1 MSGGN
6 AESGAPNLTPILD
19 MVFQLITFFM
29 LVMNVKAASLD
40 LAIKLP
46 VLGSAIP
53 TEAQE
58 LETLVLNISKD
69 GKVKAYGSEQSP
81 ADLARRE
88 ADLARRKAQVA
99 GKPLEPTDEIP
110 ITVVIRADRETPF
123 HAINAIITD
132 CQQNGFRRFQYR
144 AMSKVSTSPGEA

>member
-69 GKVKAYGSEQSP
+69 GKVKAYGREQNV
-81 ADLARRE
+81 AALAQKE
-88 ADLARRKAQVA
+88 ASMARTKAKVA
-99 GKPLEPTDEIP
+99 GNELGPNDEIP
-110 ITVVIRADRETPF
+110 ITVVIRADRDTPF
-123 HAINAIITD
+123 HEINSIITD

-144 AMSKVSTSPGEA
+144 AMSKMANTPGEA

>member
-69 GKVKAYGSEQSP
+69 GKVKAYGREQNVKS
-81 ADLARRE
+81 LVSHE
-88 ADLARRKAQVA
+88 ADMARRKAKVD
-99 GKPLEPTDEIP
+99 GKELGPNDEVP
-110 ITVVIRADRETPF
+110 MTVVIRADRETPF
-123 HAINAIITD
+123 HEINNIITD

-144 AMSKVSTSPGEA
+144 AMSKMTNSPGDA

>member
-29 LVMNVKAASLD
+29 LVMNFKAASLD

-58 LETLVLNISKD
+58 LETLVLNIDKD
-69 GKVKAYGSEQSP
+69 GKVKAYGREQNIKT
-81 ADLARRE
+81 LAMNE
-88 ADLARRKAQVA
+88 ADMARRKAKIE
-99 GKPLEPTDEIP
+99 GKPIEGDAEIP
-110 ITVVIRADRETPF
+110 ITVVIRADRDLPF
-123 HAINAIITD
+123 HDLNGIITD

-144 AMSKVSTSPGEA
+144 AMSKATAPQAEA

>member
-46 VLGSAIP
+46 VLGSPIP

-69 GKVKAYGSEQSP
+69 GKVKAYGREQNVR
-81 ADLARRE
+81 DLAAHE
-88 ADLARRKAQVA
+88 AQLARTKSKVS
-99 GKPLEPTDEIP
+99 GTELGPNDEIP

-123 HAINAIITD
+123 HEINNIITD

-144 AMSKVSTSPGEA
+144 AMSKVANSPGEA